1 MMAFDEEGFL
11 LGEPLELGLLPGL
24 SARVKQGLQMRQ
36 GAVATVGNPLSAT
49 LTPTGLRVADAS
61 PLYNGLALT
70 TLLGLPDT
78 VTAQG
83 VAKHRMAAAQVQT
96 QAPAAGGA
104 QTLLTLLEHG
114 ESGKD
119 GYRSFNRGTIKV
131 AGGKKPK
138 YKILAKPKNDP
149 RDVTTL
155 TLREILAYQAL
166 PISNNQRIFAVGKYQ
181 MIPQTLAAGIAKLN
195 LNLDSV
201 FDGPLQDRLF
211 TGYLAASKRPDIEDY
226 IKGDSKDAHA
236 ALLASAKEWRSIA
249 NPDTGRA
256 YGSKAGDANKASIP
270 SATWLAALDTAAQ
283 LYQHYRTQ
291 GLDEQQ
297 AYHLALMARS
307 AEPRDA
313 DAGEAEGSDSAAAK
327 PATAGYRPVV
337 GQTAIDG
344 LLSAVIA
351 PALPPFMTIDEMV
364 GNAISGTA
372 SASGRVPP
380 AQLPT
385 ALPKGAPRAEAGM
398 LPIQPSTVLPET
410 ATLPP
415 AAQPSTAL
423 PEGAPEAATVPP
435 AAQPSTALPDSTP
448 EAATLPPA
456 AQPSTALPDSTPEAA
471 TQPSTTLPDST
482 PEAATVPPAA
492 QPSTALPGST
502 PEAATVPPIQPP
514 PALPEAANPVG
525 LSVSVPTPPPMPIA
539 PTVLNAK
546 TPAPLTKATP
556 QNAPRSSRQETAG
569 NRLTGGAVLAD
580 GGRYAPTET
589 PAVGRKPNPP
599 AALPKALSVPE
610 HNNATA
616 TVKPVP
622 SEPLKVAALAADTN
636 HEALP
641 DNGTAG
647 QDGASGFYNDTVGEA
662 LTQAPN
668 TRPAQPH
675 TALPIG
681 SENLAL
687 DYPLDGRTVVATV
700 QAAQVSKKLRLLAK
714 KTQQASKKPSA
725 NRLIDGLGRV
735 SLTAVDE
742 VALNLD
748 GQVGIGGRVSP
759 LASAAHSAPIRL
771 LSMPPVPSIDPAPP
785 APAAAPEPRQSL
797 ASNPPPATR
806 TTVVLP
812 DTGAGQDLPNAA
824 IAHIVSGGIRA
835 RPAVNA
841 YI

>member
-11 LGEPLELGLLPGL
+11 LGEPLELGILPGL
-24 SARVKQGLQMRQ
+24 SARVKQGLQIRQ

-83 VAKHRMAAAQVQT
+83 VAKHRMAA
-96 QAPAAGGA
+96 QASAAVTEP

-166 PISNNQRIFAVGKYQ
+166 PISNSQRIFAVGKYQ

-307 AEPRDA
+307 AEPG

-327 PATAGYRPVV
+327 PATSGYRPVV
-337 GQTAIDG
+337 GQAAIDG
-344 LLSAVIA
+344 LLSAVIT

-385 ALPKGAPRAEAGM
+385 ALPKGAPRAEASM
-398 LPIQPSTVLPET
+398 LPIQPSTVL
-410 ATLPP
+410 
-415 AAQPSTAL
+415 
-423 PEGAPEAATVPP
+423 PEAATVPP

-448 EAATLPPA
+448 EAATVPPAAQPSTALPDSTPEAAAVPPA

-471 TQPSTTLPDST
+471 TVPPDAQPSTALPEGT

-492 QPSTALPGST
+492 QPSTALPEGT
-502 PEAATVPPIQPP
+502 
-514 PALPEAANPVG
+514 PEAANPLG
-525 LSVSVPTPPPMPIA
+525 LSVSVPTPPPIPIA

-556 QNAPRSSRQETAG
+556 QNAPRSSRQETVG

-580 GGRYAPTET
+580 GGHYAPTET
-589 PAVGRKPNPP
+589 PAVGRKPHPP
-599 AALPKALSVPE
+599 AALPKAMSVPE
-610 HNNATA
+610 HNNRTA
-616 TVKPVP
+616 TGKPVP
-622 SEPLKVAALAADTN
+622 SELLKVAALAADTN

-681 SENLAL
+681 AESLAL

-714 KTQQASKKPSA
+714 KTQQAGKKLSA

-759 LASAAHSAPIRL
+759 LAYATHPAPIRL